1 MLRNAIVAVVVVV
14 LAGGLFAAAPAFAD
28 DKKGLYV
35 GAGAGYG
42 SQEFDISTESFKDN
56 TTAWKAFVGYRF
68 LRFVGFEAA
77 YVDFGKASDE
87 LNFGGGNQSVD
98 VKTHGETAE
107 ITGTLPIG
115 DFFEVY
121 GKAGYLWWNTDVS
134 GTSNSNSNSGHDPV
148 YGAGARILFAKRAGL
163 RLEYEKFD
171 IKDTKS
177 VYLTTVGFEWRF

>member
-1 MLRNAIVAVVVVV
+1 MVRKSFVVAMVFI
-14 LAGGLFAAAPAFAD
+14 LAGLAGTVARAD
-28 DKKGLYV
+28 DKHGLYI

-56 TTAWKAFVGYRF
+56 TTAWKGFVGYRF
-68 LRFVGFEAA
+68 MRFIGFEAA
-77 YVDFGKASDE
+77 YVDFGKASDQ

-107 ITGTLPIG
+107 IVGTLPLG
-115 DFFEVY
+115 DFFEIY
-121 GKAGYLWWNTDVS
+121 GKAGYLWWNTDVN
-134 GTSNSNSNSGHDPV
+134 GVSNSNSDSGNDPV
-148 YGAGARILFAKRAGL
+148 YGAGAAIIIAKKFGI

-177 VYLTTVGFEWRF
+177 VYLTTAGVEWRF